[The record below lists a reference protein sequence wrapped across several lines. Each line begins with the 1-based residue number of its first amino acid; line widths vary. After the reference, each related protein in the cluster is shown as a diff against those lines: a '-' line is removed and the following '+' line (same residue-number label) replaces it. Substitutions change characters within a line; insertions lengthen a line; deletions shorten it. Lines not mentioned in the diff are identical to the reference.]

1 MYMASKF
8 FPAYKTR
15 PIMDGW
21 CPHKKGET
29 MFKKDVEISDFE
41 KELKRR
47 RRKEAIENGWN
58 KFATGIRDNKDVL
71 VFVVPSA
78 VAVLSGG
85 AKVLS
90 KTIAAHSTDR
100 EIKFK
105 ERNIYDRSQ
114 GRYVPLKRPLRTHEA
129 LELERRRRN
138 GEGLNAILYDMGLL
152 K

>member
-1 MYMASKF
+1 
-8 FPAYKTR
+8 
-15 PIMDGW
+15 MDGW